1 MSRTRTL
8 APALVI
14 PAFVVAAL
22 LAGCSSAPSPAAA
35 PSAAPDTSTSPSQA
49 AAAPADALDACT
61 IVNSSMLY
69 ATLKVT
75 VPAGTADNKAT
86 CTYKA
91 EGIDIVVQTST
102 QASLYFPESV
112 YGAAAVPGSVDLT
125 GGGISYGYY
134 APTDGSGT
142 LGNVTV
148 VVVKGEKA
156 VFVTGNVVAP
166 GSTQDVL
173 NLATAISIAF

>member
-1 MSRTRTL
+1 MSRIHTL

-14 PAFVVAAL
+14 TAFIAGAL
-22 LAGCSSAPSPAAA
+22 LAGCSAA
-35 PSAAPDTSTSPSQA
+35 PSTAPAPAAGTDTGTSPSQA
-49 AAAPADALDACT
+49 AAAPADSLDACT
-61 IVNSSMLY
+61 IVSSSMLY

-75 VPAGTADNKAT
+75 VPDGTADNKET
-86 CTYKA
+86 CKYKA
-91 EGIDIVVQTST
+91 EGINIVVQSST
-102 QASLYFPESV
+102 QASLYYPESV

-125 GGGISYGYY
+125 GGDVSYGYY
-134 APTDGSGT
+134 VPTDGSGT

-156 VFVTGNVVAP
+156 IFVTGNVVAP